1 MTIYAFPN
9 ITPTSQTF
17 ELVTNTKTFQS
28 PLSNSVQTVSRK
40 GSYWKTSMT
49 FTNLTDD
56 DRGIL
61 QSFITRLNGQE
72 HRMRIRDYGQPFR
85 GNAPSSDSPVVFD
98 GASEIIDRLVLSNTT
113 VSVGSYLKR
122 GDYVQVGNQ
131 LYQVTHGSGGD
142 DSDPIAN
149 SAGRCTAYIAPEF
162 TTYPAGNTPVT
173 LHGATGVFMMTNN
186 PQWRTQAP
194 YVSSIT
200 IEAISDVLA

>member
-1 MTIYAFPN
+1 MTIYTFPD
-9 ITPTSQTF
+9 IAPTSQTF

-28 PLSNSVQTVSRK
+28 PLNNAVQTVSRK

-56 DRGIL
+56 DRGAL

-85 GNAPSSDSPVVFD
+85 GNAPSSDSPTVYFT
-98 GASEIIDRLVLSNTT
+98 GASRLVIDNCTPSI
-113 VSVGSYLKR
+113 GSYVKR

-131 LYQVTHGSGGD
+131 IYQVTNGSAGD
-142 DSDPIAN
+142 DSNPLSN
-149 SAGRCTAYIAPEF
+149 PERRCDIYIAPPFKTEPSVG
-162 TTYPAGNTPVT
+162 TSVT
-173 LHGATGVFMMTNN
+173 IHGATGVFMMTNN
-186 PQWRTQAP
+186 PKWTTQAP
-194 YVSSIT
+194 YISSIT

>member
-28 PLSNSVQTVSRK
+28 PLSNSIQTVSRK

-49 FTNLTDD
+49 FNNLTDD

-61 QSFITRLNGQE
+61 QGFITRLNGQE

-85 GNAPSSDSPVVFD
+85 GNAPSSDSPTVYLTGTSRVVIENCTI
-98 GASEIIDRLVLSNTT
+98 GI
-113 VSVGSYLKR
+113 GSYLKR

-131 LYQVTHGSGGD
+131 IYQVTNGSGGD
-142 DSDPIAN
+142 NSDPLSN
-149 SAGRCTAYIAPEF
+149 SAGRCDIYIAPPF
-162 TTYPAGNTPVT
+162 NTEPSVGTSVT
-173 LHGATGVFMMTNN
+173 VQGATGVFMMTNN